1 MPIQIRIKINCTN
14 IFKKNFRSWLMME
27 KYNQEK
33 NCFHDDGKIHREKIA
48 WMMIEKY
55 IKQKKKC
62 ILQRLNRSRMYW
74 INDLRTISSAI

>member
-33 NCFHDDGKIHREKIA
+33 NCFHDDGKIHRKKIA

-55 IKQKKKC
+55 IKQKKKAF
-62 ILQRLNRSRMYW
+62 YK
-74 INDLRTISSAI
+74 D

>member
-1 MPIQIRIKINCTN
+1 MTIMT
-14 IFKKNFRSWLMME
+14 E

-55 IKQKKKC
+55 IKQKKMHSTK
-62 ILQRLNRSRMYW
+62 
-74 INDLRTISSAI
+74 TK